1 MDEGRAALYA
11 AIIGFAAAII
21 GAALGVWAT
30 WKVARIG
37 ADAALRATMEQLSGQ
52 AINERKHWVRQER
65 RAAYAT
71 VIDAYMGV
79 TMIAAAHRSGLREE
93 TPEVCE
99 RLAELGMACKR
110 LTLFGP
116 DSVEEAASE
125 LLRRA
130 DDRVRRPSEAGVSAG
145 GGAALNSF
153 LAACK
158 DALSQDNED
167 SAPRRGHP

>member
-11 AIIGFAAAII
+11 AIIGLAAVII
-21 GAALGVWAT
+21 GAAVGGWVT
-30 WKVARIG
+30 WKAARHG

-52 AINERKHWVRQER
+52 AINERNHWVRQER

-71 VIDAYMGV
+71 VIDAYMSV
-79 TMIAAAHRSGLREE
+79 SMTAAAHRSGLREE
-93 TPEVCE
+93 TPEVYE
-99 RLAELGMACKR
+99 RLAELGVACKR

-145 GGAALNSF
+145 GGTALNGF

-158 DALSQDNED
+158 DALSRDNEGD
-167 SAPRRGHP
+167 E

>member
-1 MDEGRAALYA
+1 MDEGLAALIA
-11 AIIGFAAAII
+11 ALTGLI
-21 GAALGVWAT
+21 GAAVGGWVT
-30 WKVARIG
+30 WKAARHG

-52 AINERKHWVRQER
+52 AINERSHWVRQER

-71 VIDAYMGV
+71 VIDAYMSV
-79 TMIAAAHRSGLREE
+79 TMLAAAHRSGLREE
-93 TPEVCE
+93 TPEAYE

-145 GGAALNSF
+145 GGAALNGF

-158 DALSQDNED
+158 DALSQDD
-167 SAPRRGHP
+167 QDDG